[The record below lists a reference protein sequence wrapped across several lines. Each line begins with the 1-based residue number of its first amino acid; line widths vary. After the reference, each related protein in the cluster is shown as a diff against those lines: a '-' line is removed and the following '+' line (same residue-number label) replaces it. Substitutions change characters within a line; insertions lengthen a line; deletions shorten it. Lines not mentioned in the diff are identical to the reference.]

1 MSRRVEI
8 YDTTLRDGA
17 QGEGISF
24 SGPGKLQVAQR
35 LDALGVDFIEGGYA
49 ASNPKDMEFFREIQR
64 IPLKHARIAA
74 FGSTRR
80 AKLSVGEDPGVKALL
95 EAGTPV
101 ATIFGKSWL
110 LHVREILRATDDDNL
125 AMIADTVRVLR
136 ENGREVVYDAE
147 HFFDGYKD
155 NPEYALK
162 TLRAAREAGA
172 GTLVLCDTNGGSLP
186 HEIADIT
193 AAVLRADGGRIGIH
207 AHNDSE
213 LAVANSVE
221 AVRVGAAHVQGTING
236 FGERTG
242 NANLCSIIPNL
253 ALKMRLDCLRPG
265 SLSDLRSV
273 ADFVFEMAD
282 VRPQSKQPFVGASAF
297 AHKAGIHA
305 DAVRK
310 NQRAYEHIEPGAVG
324 NERRILVSE
333 LSGASNVF
341 LKAVEMGIAMDRDA
355 PEVREVLR
363 ELERMEKEGY
373 QFEAADASF
382 KLLVQKVLKRHKA
395 FFHLDGFRVIV
406 EKRRAGEPCIS
417 EATVKLRVGDQAV
430 HTVGEGDGPVD
441 ALNQA
446 LRKALEP
453 FHPSVRDVKLTDY
466 SVRILD
472 PKEAT
477 AAKTRVL
484 IQSSVGSHS
493 WNTIGVSD
501 NIIEA
506 SWEAL
511 VDGLEYKLFLEEQAG
526 KGSPTGA

>member
-1 MSRRVEI
+1 MSRRIEI

-17 QGEGISF
+17 QGEGVYF

-35 LDALGVDFIEGGYA
+35 LDALGVDCIEGGYA
-49 ASNPKDMEFFREIQR
+49 ASNPRDMEFFREIRR

-80 AKLSVGEDPGVKALL
+80 AKLGVGEDPGVQALL
-95 EAGTPV
+95 EAETPV
-101 ATIFGKSWL
+101 ATLFGKSWM
-110 LHVREILRATDDDNL
+110 LHVREILRTTDDENL
-125 AMIADTVRVLR
+125 RMIADTVRVLK
-136 ENGREVVYDAE
+136 EHGREVVYDAE

-155 NPEYALK
+155 NADYALR
-162 TLRAAREAGA
+162 TLRTAREAGA
-172 GTLVLCDTNGGSLP
+172 DVLVLCDTNGGSLP
-186 HEIADIT
+186 EEIAEIT
-193 AAVLRADGGRIGIH
+193 AAVVRADGGRIGIH
-207 AHNDSE
+207 AHNDGD
-213 LAVANSVE
+213 LAVANSLA
-221 AVRVGAAHVQGTING
+221 AVRAGAGHIQGTING
-236 FGERTG
+236 FGERCG
-242 NANLCSIIPNL
+242 NANLCSIVANL
-253 ALKMRLDCLRPG
+253 SLKLGLDCLQPG
-265 SLSDLRSV
+265 TLPDLRAVS
-273 ADFVFEMAD
+273 DFVYEMAD
-282 VRPQSKQPFVGASAF
+282 VRPSARAPFVGASAF

-310 NQRAYEHIEPGAVG
+310 NRRAYEHIEPGAVG
-324 NERRILVSE
+324 NDRRILVSE

-341 LKAVEMGIAMDRDA
+341 LKAVELGIHMDRDA
-355 PEVREVLR
+355 PEVRQILR
-363 ELERMEKEGY
+363 ELERLEKDGY
-373 QFEAADASF
+373 QYEAADASF
-382 KLLVQKVLKRHKA
+382 KLLIQKVLKRHRA
-395 FFHLDGFRVIV
+395 FFHLEGFRVMV
-406 EKRRAGEPCIS
+406 EKRQAGERCIS
-417 EATVKLRVGDQAV
+417 EATVKLRVGDQTV

-484 IQSSVGSHS
+484 VESAAGSHT

-511 VDGLEYKLFLEEQAG
+511 VDGIEYKLFLDEQAG
-526 KGSPTGA
+526 RTPADGH